1 MPKGRKTG
9 RTKVEA
15 VLSLDQMS
23 RFKVLRIMSGCSSDA
38 EYVRQSVLSESVG
51 EWRAVS
57 ERMGALQVVLNRIA
71 AQIDTM
77 PPHETISAADLV
89 SLVEQGRIMI
99 ATLARM
105 TPERR
110 SRACHVPI

>member
-1 MPKGRKTG
+1 MPKGSKNG

-15 VLSLDQMS
+15 VLSPDQMR
-23 RFKVLRIMSGCSSDA
+23 RFKVLRIMSGSSSDA

-51 EWRAVS
+51 EWREVS
-57 ERMGALQVVLNRIA
+57 ERMGALHDVLNKIA
-71 AQIDTM
+71 ASIDTM
-77 PPHETISAADLV
+77 PPHQTISADDLA
-89 SLVEQGRIMI
+89 SLVEQGRVMI

-110 SRACHVPI
+110 SRACHGPM